1 MRTLSDDA
9 KVIQDGQVASNHM
22 GTPCR
27 VEVDPEDPFGARLV
41 PIASAGDPARHDQA
55 LGNVKPL
62 TAGDI
67 LALGLPEDG
76 GGRVQRRKTPDF
88 NPMTKKILEKHGWL
102 VEKCETYQVVASG
115 ALVKHD
121 LFGIADYIAI
131 KPGQPILLVQACAS
145 GQLHA
150 HLRKFR
156 DISFT
161 RPLLSTGH
169 ARITVITWD
178 QPGGFGSKWVHGVVE
193 VTEGLMDEFDKRKRK

>member
-62 TAGDI
+62 TSGDI

-102 VEKCETYQVVASG
+102 VEKCETYQVIAS
-115 ALVKHD
+115 
-121 LFGIADYIAI
+121 
-131 KPGQPILLVQACAS
+131 AS